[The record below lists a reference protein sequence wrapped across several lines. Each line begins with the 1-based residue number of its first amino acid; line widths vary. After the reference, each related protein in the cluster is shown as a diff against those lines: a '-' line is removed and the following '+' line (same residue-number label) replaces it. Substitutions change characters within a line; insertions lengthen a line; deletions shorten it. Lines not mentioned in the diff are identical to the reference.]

1 VLTIPTKY
9 DTIISE
15 RERNTRKEIK
25 TMTKTVKTVAELMEM
40 LKNLDPNTE
49 VHCMD
54 SDLGWSNVKVDVN
67 ETDGVTFEGE

>member
-1 VLTIPTKY
+1 
-9 DTIISE
+9 
-15 RERNTRKEIK
+15 
-25 TMTKTVKTVAELMEM
+25 MTKTVKTVAELMEM